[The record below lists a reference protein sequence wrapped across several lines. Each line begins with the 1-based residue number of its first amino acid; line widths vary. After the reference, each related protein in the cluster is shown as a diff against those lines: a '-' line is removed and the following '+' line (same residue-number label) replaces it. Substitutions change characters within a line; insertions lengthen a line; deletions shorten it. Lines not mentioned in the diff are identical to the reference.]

1 MTLEVNAAEDKS
13 YSCDQVPTVAHLGPQ
28 LPGVSQIDGE
38 LERALWASNHCKWRT
53 AVGVLGLLTTLLTL
67 VLGLVVTP
75 PVQVLGNT
83 GRLLYVHPP
92 LAWAALYLAFGTTT
106 IASILWLWKRTRS
119 LFWDRV
125 AGASAEVGVLFLAL
139 TLITGSIWGRTTWG
153 VWWTW
158 DARLTLT
165 AVLLVLYLGYMAVR
179 SVGGSPSAKAT
190 RNAITALIAAVD
202 VPIVHFS
209 VDWWNTL
216 HQQASVLTPNLNL
229 KVHGII
235 AVTMGISFVAVTL
248 VWVYLVRLR
257 YENMLLEQ
265 AKERAYIYM
274 SIQERLK
281 ESEDAR

>member
-1 MTLEVNAAEDKS
+1 MNATKGNSES
-13 YSCDQVPTVAHLGPQ
+13 YDQIPNVAHVEPR
-28 LPGVSQIDGE
+28 LPGVSQEDGE
-38 LERALWASNHCKWRT
+38 LDSALRASYHCRWRT
-53 AVGVLGLLTTLLTL
+53 IVGVLGLLTTLLTL
-67 VLGLVVTP
+67 VLGLFVTP

-83 GRLLYVHPP
+83 GRLLYVHPA
-92 LAWAALYLAFGTTT
+92 LAWGALYLAFGTTT
-106 IASILWLWKRTRS
+106 VASLLWLWKRTRS

-125 AGASAEVGVLFLAL
+125 AGASAEVGALFLAL

-190 RNAITALIAAVD
+190 RNSITALIAAVD

-216 HQQASVLTPNLNL
+216 HQKASVLTPNLNL
-229 KVHGII
+229 RVHGII

-248 VWVYLVRLR
+248 IWVYLVRLR

-265 AKERAYIYM
+265 AKERAYISI

-281 ESEDAR
+281 ESEDVK